1 MTLFWGSI
9 GYVLGGFAPGYLL
22 VRAFRIERL
31 LPPLAGPFALSLIFN
46 AIVVEVAVF
55 FGVYTTSAARM
66 VGSAIVSIFVLA
78 LFSDRR
84 LKSRALA
91 DGVNATRLTLSGAI
105 RPAGGRLQIW
115 PLICCI
121 AAAVVVLQTLYL
133 FGASF
138 GSILVGYDPVVQW
151 NVWAVDWAANRPPN
165 RIYHYPQLVPI
176 LWSIPYVLMGNSAI
190 EFFSS
195 SYKFVFWLLTFE
207 TLVSLSWRARDP
219 LLLLSLPI
227 AYVLFQRGVGGTSLQ
242 DSIDVPVAFFSLLA
256 VATVLL
262 PASGRMQQR
271 ALTLALV
278 LAGGAA
284 MTKQV
289 GLYMIGA
296 IPLLHLCW
304 TFEDRRQFVP
314 VLNVVPGLVWRAS
327 LALMLCAPIY
337 VYAVLTIRNGS
348 NVSEFGYLFDEVYEN
363 RGWLSRLIDALQV
376 AYGRLGL
383 SPAKAVVGVIGCAGF
398 AAANL
403 ATLHD
408 RRYRWILLGINIPFS
423 CLWANYFSYDRRNL
437 ALTMPLWAL
446 TSAVGLRI
454 LLERYLKVS
463 PWPFG
468 DPDSPRPRAAGRM
481 TADSLVGRYGVAAV
495 VVTASLV
502 LVLSANSS
510 FTEGRLLA
518 RQNEIELQILA
529 EADSAPLQSMLSLT
543 RDLGAPVQIL
553 SEWRWGCAFHFNR
566 TSGRC
571 VRISS
576 DELFGPR
583 LALLAR
589 SADDSVLLILLN
601 SSITGDRERILAE
614 SGFVETHG
622 AEDTGFRY
630 FVRDRRG

>member
-1 MTLFWGSI
+1 MTLVWGAI

-55 FGVYTTSAARM
+55 FGAYTTLAARI

-84 LKSRALA
+84 LAFRALA
-91 DGVNATRLTLSGAI
+91 EGMNATRLALSGAI
-105 RPAGGRLQIW
+105 KPAGGRLQIW
-115 PLICCI
+115 PLICCL
-121 AAAVVVLQTLYL
+121 AASIIVLQTLYL
-133 FGASF
+133 FWVSF

-151 NVWAVDWAANRPPN
+151 NAWAVDWAANRPPN

-195 SYKFVFWLLTFE
+195 SYKFVFWLLSFE
-207 TLVSLSWRARDP
+207 TLVFLSRRARDP
-219 LLLLSLPI
+219 FLLLSLPI
-227 AYVLFQRGVGGTSLQ
+227 AFVLFQRGVGGTSLQ
-242 DSIDVPVAFFSLLA
+242 DSIDVPVAFFALLS

-262 PASGRMQQR
+262 PASGRTQQR

-304 TFEDRRQFVP
+304 TFEDRRQFTP
-314 VLNVVPGLVWRAS
+314 VLNVVPGLIWRAS
-327 LALMLCAPIY
+327 IALMLCAPIY

-363 RGWLSRLIDALQV
+363 RGRLSRAIEALQA
-376 AYGRLGL
+376 AYGWLGL
-383 SPAKAVVGVIGCAGF
+383 SPVKAVAGVIAGIGF

-403 ATLHD
+403 AALHD
-408 RRYRWILLGINIPFS
+408 RRYRWILLCVNIPFS
-423 CLWANYFSYDRRNL
+423 CLWAVYFSYDRRNL
-437 ALTMPLWAL
+437 ALTIPLWAL
-446 TSAVGLRI
+446 TSAVGLKI

-463 PWPFG
+463 ARPFG
-468 DPDSPRPRAAGRM
+468 DRDSSAPRAVDAEGF
-481 TADSLVGRYGVAAV
+481 VERYGVAAV
-495 VVTASLV
+495 IVAASLAV
-502 LVLSANSS
+502 VLSANSS

-529 EADSAPLQSMLSLT
+529 EADSAPLAPMLSLT
-543 RDLGAPVQIL
+543 KDLGAPVQIL

-566 TSGRC
+566 TGGRC
-571 VRISS
+571 VRITA
-576 DELFGPR
+576 DDLFGRRP
-583 LALLAR
+583 ALLAR
-589 SADDSVLLILLN
+589 SADASVLLILLN
-601 SSITGDRERILAE
+601 SSINKDRERTLAE
-614 SGFVETHG
+614 SGFVEKHAT
-622 AEDTGFRY
+622 DDPGFRY